1 MIAVILGK
9 CGCKNREIQENM
21 EDITIVYKLAKDY
34 DLSNNISLIF
44 NEFKEVTKKSH
55 VSIKCNYK

>member
-1 MIAVILGK
+1 
-9 CGCKNREIQENM
+9 M